1 MSLLVRLGLL
11 LIAIQPLA
19 AQANTF
25 CCEAGN
31 KTYCDDGV
39 PAACYGKAY
48 RELNRNGVVIRHYA
62 APLTPAQLAQK
73 EAELARQRAE
83 EEKRAEQ
90 ERQDRKLVSMY
101 ATLTDMDLGH
111 ERQLADM
118 RKSQQQLE
126 KKLAEAEKKKKQLAN
141 EAEFYKKDKQPAE
154 LKGQIDSNEKDIET
168 QKKAIEAKGQEI
180 DASKGRFEEERQ
192 RYLSLTAGNAERQR

>member
-1 MSLLVRLGLL
+1 MSSLIRLALL
-11 LIAIQPLA
+11 LIAVQPLA
-19 AQANTF
+19 AQANTY
-25 CCEAGN
+25 CCEANN

-48 RELNRNGVVIRHYA
+48 RELNRYGVVIKHYA

-73 EAELARQRAE
+73 EAELVRQRAE

-101 ATLTDMDLGH
+101 ATLTDLDFGH
-111 ERQLADM
+111 ERQLVDM
-118 RKSQQQLE
+118 RKSQQQIE
-126 KKLAEAEKKKKQLAN
+126 QKLGEAEKKKKKLAG

-154 LKGQIDSNEKDIET
+154 LKTQIEGNEKEILAH
-168 QKKAIEAKGQEI
+168 KKAIEMRGQEI
-180 DASKGRFEEERQ
+180 GAAKVRFDEERQ
-192 RYLSLTAGNAERQR
+192 RYLRITAGNEERQR

>member
-1 MSLLVRLGLL
+1 MPLLVRLGLL
-11 LIAIQPLA
+11 LIATQPLA

-25 CCEAGN
+25 CCEANN

-48 RELNRNGVVIRHYA
+48 RQLNNSGVVIKHYA

-101 ATLTDMDLGH
+101 ATLTDMDIGH

-118 RKSQQQLE
+118 RKSQQQIE
-126 KKLAEAEKKKKQLAN
+126 KKLAEAEKKKKQLTN
-141 EAEFYKKDKQPAE
+141 EVEFYKKDKLPAE
-154 LKGQIDSNEKDIET
+154 LKAQVDSNEKDIET
-168 QKKAIEAKGQEI
+168 QKQAIKAKGQEI
-180 DASKGRFEEERQ
+180 DAAKARFDEERQ
-192 RYLSLTAGNAERQR
+192 RYLNLTAGNAERQR

>member
-1 MSLLVRLGLL
+1 MSAHLRLGLL
-11 LIAIQPLA
+11 LIAMHPVLA
-19 AQANTF
+19 HASTF
-25 CCEAGN
+25 CCEANN
-31 KTYCDDGV
+31 KTYCDEGV

-48 RELNRNGVVIRHYA
+48 RELNRYGAVIKHYA

-101 ATLTDMDLGH
+101 ATLTDMDIGH
-111 ERQLADM
+111 ERQLSDM
-118 RKSQQQLE
+118 KKSQQQME

-141 EAEFYKKDKQPAE
+141 EAEFYKKDKLPTE
-154 LKGQIDSNEKDIET
+154 LKQQMDGNEKDIDA
-168 QKKAIEAKGQEI
+168 QKKAIETRGQEME
-180 DASKGRFEEERQ
+180 ATKLRFNDERQ
-192 RYLSLTAGNAERQR
+192 RYLRITAGNAERQR